1 MSSNNSTRF
10 LREFISQPMA
20 TGAIAPSSDAL
31 GRAVVCDLDLSRASA
46 VVEYG
51 PGTGAFTTYV
61 LQAMNRK
68 AKFIAIE
75 INPRLA
81 NLFRARHPKVRI
93 FEDSVANARA
103 ICTKAGIEEADCI
116 VSGLPWASF
125 PKPMQI
131 EFLDEM
137 MRVLKPGGQFVT
149 FAYVHGVV
157 LPPGR
162 RFSKILPRYFKSV
175 SKSPIV
181 WRNVPP
187 AFVYRCTR

>member
-1 MSSNNSTRF
+1 MSSNNSARF
-10 LREFISQPMA
+10 LREFISQPMK
-20 TGAIAPSSDAL
+20 TGALVPSSDAL
-31 GRAVVCDLDLSRASA
+31 GRAVVGDLDLSDATA

-68 AKFIAIE
+68 TKFIAIE

-81 NLFRARHPKVRI
+81 VMFRARHPNVRL

-103 ICTKAGIEEADCI
+103 ICTKAGIEEVDCI

-125 PKPMQI
+125 PKSMQI

-137 MRVLKPGGQFVT
+137 MRVLRPGGQFVT

-162 RFSKILPRYFKSV
+162 RFSRILPDYFKSV
-175 SKSPIV
+175 SKSPVV
-181 WRNVPP
+181 WKN
-187 AFVYRCTR
+187 